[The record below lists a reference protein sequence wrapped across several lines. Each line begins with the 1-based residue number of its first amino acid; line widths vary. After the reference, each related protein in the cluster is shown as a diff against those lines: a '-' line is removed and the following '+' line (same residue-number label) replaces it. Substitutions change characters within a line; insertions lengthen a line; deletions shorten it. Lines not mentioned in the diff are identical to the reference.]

1 MRHIKKIKYII
12 IVMKPS
18 IDLDSRGIS
27 EMKRNHHRSY
37 GRSRTRHPSHSNESR
52 RINTVQV
59 MRGQLFVDN
68 IIYMCT
74 NANIVKN
81 IQFDLHPLW
90 FFQITGCIISDNRT
104 PSLLDNSCSTSR
116 SH

>member
-1 MRHIKKIKYII
+1 MLENNHERSICYRESNILHPFEPENTRVRHIKKIKYII

-74 NANIVKN
+74 NA
-81 IQFDLHPLW
+81 H
-90 FFQITGCIISDNRT
+90 
-104 PSLLDNSCSTSR
+104 
-116 SH
+116 